1 MTPFFFLIKFWDER
15 QKVASYDSE
24 NKSEAL
30 LAIHRQFQDQKLF
43 KSVEFIDENKYIYI
57 LGTEEFI
64 PFGNFFYR
72 FFYMDGHVFFELSTH
87 NINEPGFYYT
97 DIDLDKV
104 YENLYAI
111 NDVGYLHLAEKQFKK
126 FVKAKKL
133 NDRSAFKP
141 GR

>member
-43 KSVEFIDENKYIYI
+43 KSVEF
-57 LGTEEFI
+57 
-64 PFGNFFYR
+64 FYR
-72 FFYMDGHVFFELSTH
+72 FFYMDGNVFFELSTH

-111 NDVGYLHLAEKQFKK
+111 NDVGYLQLAEKQFKK
-126 FVKAKKL
+126 FIKAKKL